1 MKVEEA
7 REVNGKIVAT
17 VYTDC
22 YAMLDGGGRLC
33 WWYKETHELHKPVC
47 LAAILGDYWLP
58 YHEEKEIRP
67 EKAGELW
74 DSGKEKYIT
83 FSNGRNDLRM
93 FGQSGGEYVFE
104 EFFCSPIHDKGWTR
118 LYPPVEDESV
128 ERIEIEGVE
137 WATAMNIN
145 GNTFAPSTS
154 RHWPFPFKDL
164 VTKPQ
169 MKMILEIPRK
179 K

>member
-1 MKVEEA
+1 MKVEKALE
-7 REVNGKIVAT
+7 ENGKIVAT

-33 WWYKETHELHKPVC
+33 WWYKETHKLYKPVC

-74 DSGKEKYIT
+74 V
-83 FSNGRNDLRM
+83 N
-93 FGQSGGEYVFE
+93 
-104 EFFCSPIHDKGWTR
+104 DKGGSFYTYEGNHGAILTIHVSGVAMPKDFIHGEGGWRR

-128 ERIEIEGVE
+128 ERIEIKPTIKLV
-137 WATAMNIN
+137 NYP
-145 GNTFAPSTS
+145 GNSTYLFELPDGYVN
-154 RHWPFPFKDL
+154 RVNQKRL
-164 VTKPQ
+164 
-169 MKMILEIPRK
+169 IIEIPK
-179 K
+179 EE